1 MNTLFIGK
9 NVLFLP
15 EVESTNTYAINLL
28 RNVNAIEGTVIYTN
42 NQTQGKGQR
51 GTVWSSE
58 IGKNITLSIILQPKL
73 LSINQS
79 FYLSKIT
86 ALACYDVLTEILDAS
101 HYDIKIKWP
110 NDILV
115 NKKKIGG
122 ILIEN
127 NLNGSHIQ
135 HAVIGVGLNVNQQNF
150 GELGDIATSLFKE
163 KNKNYDTSF
172 IMELLFSKLEKWYL
186 KLKENKLDLIHSV
199 YLSHLFGLNETF
211 NFVDQSGKSFYA
223 EIINVE
229 ENGKLLV
236 RNTDEELLTFD
247 IKEVKMIM

>member
-28 RNVNAIEGTVIYTN
+28 RNVNVVDGTIIYTN

-51 GTVWSSE
+51 GAVWTSE
-58 IGKNITLSIILQPKL
+58 IGQNITLSVILQPRFL
-73 LSINQS
+73 DINKS

-86 ALACYDVLTEILDAS
+86 ALACYDVLTEILDSS

-122 ILIEN
+122 VLIEN
-127 NLNGSHIQ
+127 NLSGSAIH
-135 HAVIGVGLNVNQQNF
+135 HAVIGIGLNVNQEYF
-150 GELGDIATSLFKE
+150 GDLNSIATSMKLQ
-163 KNKNYDTSF
+163 KNIDFDTALILES
-172 IMELLFSKLEKWYL
+172 ICSKLEKWYF
-186 KLKENKLDLIHSV
+186 KLKENKLDYIHSN
-199 YLSHLFGLNETF
+199 YLSHLFGLNQIHHF
-211 NFVDQSGKSFYA
+211 IDNSGHSLYA
-223 EIINVE
+223 EIMNVE

-236 RNTDEELLTFD
+236 KNAHNDFLSFD
-247 IKEVKMIM
+247 IKEVKMSM

>member
-28 RNVNAIEGTVIYTN
+28 RNVNVIEGTVIYTN
-42 NQTQGKGQR
+42 NQTLGKGQR

-58 IGKNITLSIILQPKL
+58 IGKNITLSAILQPKSL
-73 LSINQS
+73 NISQS

-86 ALACYDVLTEILDAS
+86 ALACYDVLTELLDAS

-127 NLNGSHIQ
+127 NINGSYIQ
-135 HAVIGVGLNVNQQNF
+135 HAVIGIGLNINQQNF
-150 GELGDIATSLFKE
+150 GELSDIATSISIE
-163 KNKNYDTSF
+163 KNREFDTSF

-199 YLSHLFGLNETF
+199 YLSHLFGLNETVHF
-211 NFVDQSGKSFYA
+211 MDNSGQNFYA

-247 IKEVKMIM
+247 IKEVKMIL

>member
-1 MNTLFIGK
+1 M
-9 NVLFLP
+9 LFLP

-28 RNVNAIEGTVIYTN
+28 RNVNIVDGTVIYTD

-51 GTVWSSE
+51 GTVWASE
-58 IGKNITLSIILQPKL
+58 TGKNITLSAILQPHFLDIK
-73 LSINQS
+73 QS

-115 NKKKIGG
+115 NMKKIGG

-127 NLNGSHIQ
+127 NLNGSKIQ
-135 HAVIGVGLNVNQQNF
+135 HAVIGIGLNVNQQNF
-150 GELGDIATSLFKE
+150 GDLSVFATSIKIE
-163 KNKNYDTSF
+163 KNEDFNTS
-172 IMELLFSKLEKWYL
+172 IILESLCSKLEKWYF
-186 KLKENKLDLIHSV
+186 KLKENKFDFIHSN
-199 YLSHLFGLNETF
+199 YLAHLFGLNETF
-211 NFVDQSGKSFYA
+211 NFIDSLGHNFYA

-236 RNTDEELLTFD
+236 RNTNDELLTFD
-247 IKEVKMIM
+247 IKEVKIII

>member
-58 IGKNITLSIILQPKL
+58 IAKNITLSVILQPKFL
-73 LSINQS
+73 NINQS

-86 ALACYDVLTEILDAS
+86 ALACYDVLTELLDAS

-127 NLNGSHIQ
+127 NVNGSHIQ

-150 GELGDIATSLFKE
+150 GELGDIATSLFNE

-172 IMELLFSKLEKWYL
+172 IMELLCSKLEKWYL

-199 YLSHLFGLNETF
+199 YLSHLFGLNETVHF
-211 NFVDQSGKSFYA
+211 IDNSGKSFYA

-247 IKEVKMIM
+247 IKEVKMIL

>member
-28 RNVNAIEGTVIYTN
+28 RNVNIVDGTVIYTN

-51 GTVWSSE
+51 GTVWASE
-58 IGKNITLSIILQPKL
+58 MGKNITLSVILHPRFLDIK
-73 LSINQS
+73 QS
-79 FYLSKIT
+79 FYFSKIT
-86 ALACYDVLTEILDAS
+86 ALACYDVLTEILNAS

-115 NKKKIGG
+115 NKKKMGG

-127 NLNGSHIQ
+127 ILNGNMIQ
-135 HAVIGVGLNVNQQNF
+135 HAVIGIGLNVNQDNF
-150 GELGDIATSLFKE
+150 GELSALATSIKIE
-163 KNKNYDTSF
+163 KNENFDTS
-172 IMELLFSKLEKWYL
+172 IILELLCSKLEKWFF
-186 KLKENKLDLIHSV
+186 KLKEKKFEFIHSN

-211 NFVDQSGKSFYA
+211 NFIDNSGRNFYA

-236 RNTDEELLTFD
+236 RNTNDELLTFD
-247 IKEVKMIM
+247 IKEVKIII

>member
-9 NVLFLP
+9 NMLFLP

-28 RNVNAIEGTVIYTN
+28 RNVNIVDGTVIYTN

-51 GTVWSSE
+51 GTVWASE
-58 IGKNITLSIILQPKL
+58 TGKNITLSAILQPHFLDIK
-73 LSINQS
+73 QS

-115 NKKKIGG
+115 NMKKIGG

-127 NLNGSHIQ
+127 NLNGSKIQ
-135 HAVIGVGLNVNQQNF
+135 HAVIGIGLNVNQQNF
-150 GELGDIATSLFKE
+150 GDLSAFATSIKIE
-163 KNKNYDTSF
+163 KNEDFNTS
-172 IMELLFSKLEKWYL
+172 IILESLCSKLEKWYF
-186 KLKENKLDLIHSV
+186 KLKENKFDFIHLN

-211 NFVDQSGKSFYA
+211 NFIDNLGHNFYA

-236 RNTDEELLTFD
+236 RNTNDELQTFD
-247 IKEVKMIM
+247 IKEVKIII

>member
-28 RNVNAIEGTVIYTN
+28 RNVNVVDGTIIYTN

-51 GTVWSSE
+51 GAVWTSE
-58 IGKNITLSIILQPKL
+58 IGKNIMLSVILQPRFL
-73 LSINQS
+73 DINKS

-86 ALACYDVLTEILDAS
+86 ALACYDVLTEILNPS
-101 HYDIKIKWP
+101 QYDIKIKWP

-122 ILIEN
+122 VLIEN
-127 NLNGSHIQ
+127 NLSGSVIQ
-135 HAVIGVGLNVNQQNF
+135 HAVIGIGLNINQENF
-150 GELGDIATSLFKE
+150 GDLESLATSIKLH
-163 KNKNYDTSF
+163 KNIDFDTAEILES
-172 IMELLFSKLEKWYL
+172 ICSKLEKWYF
-186 KLKENKLDLIHSV
+186 KLKENKLDFIHSN
-199 YLSHLFGLNETF
+199 YLSHLFGLNQIHHF
-211 NFVDQSGKSFYA
+211 IDNSGHSLNAK
-223 EIINVE
+223 IINVE

-236 RNTDEELLTFD
+236 KNANNDFLSFD
-247 IKEVKMIM
+247 IKEVKMSI

>member
-9 NVLFLP
+9 NMLFLP

-28 RNVNAIEGTVIYTN
+28 RNVNIVDGTVIYTD

-51 GTVWSSE
+51 GTVWASE
-58 IGKNITLSIILQPKL
+58 TGKNITLSAILQPHFLDIK
-73 LSINQS
+73 QS

-115 NKKKIGG
+115 NMKKIGG

-127 NLNGSHIQ
+127 NLNGSKIQ
-135 HAVIGVGLNVNQQNF
+135 HAVIGIGLNVNQQNF
-150 GELGDIATSLFKE
+150 GDLSVFATSIKIE
-163 KNKNYDTSF
+163 KNEDFNTS
-172 IMELLFSKLEKWYL
+172 IILESLCSKLEKWYF
-186 KLKENKLDLIHSV
+186 KLKENKFDFIHSN

-211 NFVDQSGKSFYA
+211 NFIDNLGHNFYA

-236 RNTDEELLTFD
+236 RNTNDELLTFD
-247 IKEVKMIM
+247 IKEVKIII

>member
-28 RNVNAIEGTVIYTN
+28 RNVNVVDGTIIYTN

-51 GTVWSSE
+51 GAVWTSE
-58 IGKNITLSIILQPKL
+58 IGKNIMLSVILQPRFL
-73 LSINQS
+73 DINKS

-86 ALACYDVLTEILDAS
+86 ALACYDVLTEILDSS

-127 NLNGSHIQ
+127 NLSGNTIH
-135 HAVIGVGLNVNQQNF
+135 HAVIGIGLNVNQEDF
-150 GELGDIATSLFKE
+150 GGLSLLATSIKLQRDI
-163 KNKNYDTSF
+163 NYNTSMVLES
-172 IMELLFSKLEKWYL
+172 ICSKLEKWYF
-186 KLKENKLDLIHSV
+186 KLKESKLDYINSN
-199 YLSHLFGLNETF
+199 YLSQLYGLNQIHLFIDKNE
-211 NFVDQSGKSFYA
+211 QEFYA
-223 EIINVE
+223 EIISVE
-229 ENGKLLV
+229 ENGKLVLK
-236 RNTDEELLTFD
+236 NATNDLLFFD
-247 IKEVKMIM
+247 IKEVKLII

>member
-9 NVLFLP
+9 NMLFLP

-28 RNVNAIEGTVIYTN
+28 RNVNIVDGTVIYTD

-51 GTVWSSE
+51 GTVWASE
-58 IGKNITLSIILQPKL
+58 TGKNITLSAILQPHFLDIK
-73 LSINQS
+73 QS

-115 NKKKIGG
+115 NMKKIGG

-127 NLNGSHIQ
+127 NLNGSKIQ
-135 HAVIGVGLNVNQQNF
+135 HAVIGIGLNVNQQNF
-150 GELGDIATSLFKE
+150 GDLSVFATSIKIE
-163 KNKNYDTSF
+163 KNEDFNTS
-172 IMELLFSKLEKWYL
+172 IILESLCSKLEKWYF
-186 KLKENKLDLIHSV
+186 KLKENKFDFIHSN
-199 YLSHLFGLNETF
+199 YLAHLFGLNETF
-211 NFVDQSGKSFYA
+211 NFIDNLGHNFYA

-236 RNTDEELLTFD
+236 RNTNDELQTFD
-247 IKEVKMIM
+247 IKEVKIII

>member
-58 IGKNITLSIILQPKL
+58 IGKNITLSIILQPKF

-186 KLKENKLDLIHSV
+186 KLISTRLKKFEETDTMSYYYYAADVFKIKGKQAGFNSF
-199 YLSHLFGLNETF
+199 SLFIPFIWT
-211 NFVDQSGKSFYA
+211 KR
-223 EIINVE
+223 NV
-229 ENGKLLV
+229 
-236 RNTDEELLTFD
+236 
-247 IKEVKMIM
+247 

>member
-9 NVLFLP
+9 NMLFLP

-28 RNVNAIEGTVIYTN
+28 RNVNIVDGTVIYTDE
-42 NQTQGKGQR
+42 QTQGKGQR
-51 GTVWSSE
+51 GTVWASE
-58 IGKNITLSIILQPKL
+58 TGKNITLSAILQPHFLDIK
-73 LSINQS
+73 QS

-115 NKKKIGG
+115 NMKKIGG

-127 NLNGSHIQ
+127 NLNGSKIQ
-135 HAVIGVGLNVNQQNF
+135 HAVIGIGLNVNQQNF
-150 GELGDIATSLFKE
+150 GDLSVFATSIKIE
-163 KNKNYDTSF
+163 KNEDFNTS
-172 IMELLFSKLEKWYL
+172 IILESLCSKLEKWYF
-186 KLKENKLDLIHSV
+186 KLKENKFDFIHSN
-199 YLSHLFGLNETF
+199 YLAHLFGLNETF
-211 NFVDQSGKSFYA
+211 NFIDNLGHNFYA

-236 RNTDEELLTFD
+236 RNTNDELLTFD
-247 IKEVKMIM
+247 IKEVKIII

>member
-28 RNVNAIEGTVIYTN
+28 RNVNVVDGTIIYTN

-51 GTVWSSE
+51 GAVWTSE
-58 IGKNITLSIILQPKL
+58 IGKNIMLSVILQPRFL
-73 LSINQS
+73 DINKS

-86 ALACYDVLTEILDAS
+86 ALACYDVLTEILDS
-101 HYDIKIKWP
+101 SQYDIKIKWP

-122 ILIEN
+122 VLIEN
-127 NLNGSHIQ
+127 NLSGSAIH
-135 HAVIGVGLNVNQQNF
+135 HTVIGIGLNVNQEYF
-150 GELGDIATSLFKE
+150 GDLNSLATSMKLQ
-163 KNKNYDTSF
+163 KNIDFDTALILAS
-172 IMELLFSKLEKWYL
+172 ICSKLEKWYF
-186 KLKENKLDLIHSV
+186 KLKENKFDFIHSN
-199 YLSHLFGLNETF
+199 YLSHLFGLNQIHHF
-211 NFVDQSGKSFYA
+211 IDNSGHSLYA
-223 EIINVE
+223 EIMNVE

-236 RNTDEELLTFD
+236 KNANNDFLSFD
-247 IKEVKMIM
+247 IKEVKMSI

>member
-28 RNVNAIEGTVIYTN
+28 RNVNAIEGTLIYTDH
-42 NQTQGKGQR
+42 QTQGKGQR

-58 IGKNITLSIILQPKL
+58 IGKNITLSVILQPKF
-73 LSINQS
+73 LSIYQS

-86 ALACYDVLTEILDAS
+86 ALACYDVLTEILDVS

-135 HAVIGVGLNVNQQNF
+135 HAVLGIGLNVNQQNF
-150 GELGDIATSLFKE
+150 GELSEIATSVSIE
-163 KNKNYDTSF
+163 KNMEFDTSL
-172 IMELLFSKLEKWYL
+172 IIELLCSKLEKWYL

-199 YLSHLFGLNETF
+199 YLSHLLGLNETF
-211 NFVDQSGKSFYA
+211 NFVDHSGKSFYA

>member
-28 RNVNAIEGTVIYTN
+28 RNVNLVDGTIIYTN

-51 GTVWSSE
+51 GAVWTSE
-58 IGKNITLSIILQPKL
+58 IGKNIMLSVILQPRFL
-73 LSINQS
+73 DINKS

-86 ALACYDVLTEILDAS
+86 ALACYDVLTEILDSS

-127 NLNGSHIQ
+127 NLSGNAIH
-135 HAVIGVGLNVNQQNF
+135 HAVIGIGLNVNQEDF
-150 GELGDIATSLFKE
+150 GGLSLLATSIKLQKDI
-163 KNKNYDTSF
+163 NYNTSMVLES
-172 IMELLFSKLEKWYL
+172 ICSKLEKWYF
-186 KLKENKLDLIHSV
+186 KLKESKLDYINSN
-199 YLSHLFGLNETF
+199 YLSQLYGLNQIHLFVDKNE
-211 NFVDQSGKSFYA
+211 QEFYA
-223 EIINVE
+223 EIISVE
-229 ENGKLLV
+229 ENGKLVLK
-236 RNTDEELLTFD
+236 NATNDLLFFD
-247 IKEVKMIM
+247 IKEVKLII